1 MKFLL
6 LFWTE
11 PVPEGGQY
19 AEGLGTEADYRAW
32 TEFEARLKADGTYVD
47 SGDLEPPAGDRHV
60 RPDLAADR
68 DVPAPTADGPVVSGY
83 YVVEVADADAARA
96 VAASVPLY
104 GTVEVRPVVD
114 YSAWS

>member
-1 MKFLL
+1 MKFLM

-11 PVPEGGQY
+11 PVPEGAEY
-19 AEGLGTEADYRAW
+19 AEGLGSEADYQAW
-32 TEFEARLKADGTYVD
+32 TDFEERLKADGTYVD
-47 SGDLEPPAGDRHV
+47 SGDLEPPGADRHV

-68 DVPAPTADGPVVSGY
+68 DVPSPGTDGPVVSGY
-83 YVVEVADADAARA
+83 YVVEAADAAAARA
-96 VAASVPLY
+96 IAASVPLY